1 MSSMSHHDQITQGH
15 AVMLSVLQSRT
26 MRLNAAL
33 TFWKNDD
40 IIQLISYILRTD
52 DDSLLVDILPFL
64 TQRLAENEKH
74 KHAVTLGVCVDLLPV
89 IERLLKKKYEDY
101 VVVSLDFIRTI
112 VKTWYREL
120 SNMKNSRNYQSLNAS
135 LNLPPVYSSLLSL
148 HDLIQRLANK
158 SGPVATKAKVVH
170 EMLNHLK

>member
-89 IERLLKKKYEDY
+89 IERLLKKKYE
-101 VVVSLDFIRTI
+101 
-112 VKTWYREL
+112 E
-120 SNMKNSRNYQSLNAS
+120 
-135 LNLPPVYSSLLSL
+135 NLPPVYSSLLSL